1 MSHPQEP
8 AVHAQRIHRMIKLG
22 LGIDEADEEV
32 FVVLW
37 CHCFLELFVM
47 ASHFDNICKCL
58 IEQVEGAA
66 DEGDMPPLEG
76 AEEDASRMEEVWIEE
91 VFVIL
96 NIINILVVLLE
107 AC

>member
-1 MSHPQEP
+1 
-8 AVHAQRIHRMIKLG
+8 MIKLG
-22 LGIDEADEEV
+22 LGIDEAYEEV
-32 FVVLW
+32 CVVLW
-37 CHCFLELFVM
+37 CSRLLEPFVI
-47 ASHFDNICKCL
+47 ASLLATFVNDQ
-58 IEQVEGAA
+58 IEQAEEAA